1 MLVEFDL
8 VFKRN
13 LTVGTHRL
21 AAAEYLY
28 GSRLLLRG
36 VMLDFCHQH
45 IHKGC
50 ITVGL
55 IEKQVGNN
63 DLAVLLDIAEDEDLE
78 NIVLDCTDLEYIAS
92 SGLRLF
98 FAIAKNAR
106 TREARV
112 VIKNPCDFVRQTL
125 HMTGLS
131 SMFEYE

>member
-1 MLVEFDL
+1 MDIKIQKEEATAVAVLSGKLDSMSVPDVEE
-8 VFKRN
+8 
-13 LTVGTHRL
+13 G
-21 AAAEYLY
+21 
-28 GSRLLLRG
+28 
-36 VMLDFCHQH
+36 
-45 IHKGC
+45 
-50 ITVGL
+50 
-55 IEKQVGNN
+55 
-63 DLAVLLDIAEDEDLE
+63 LLDIAEDEDLE